1 MGVREGFTVV
11 MAVSVSSPRGE
22 VLNGSRGGT
31 EWESGRVSLL

>member
-22 VLNGSRGGT
+22 VLNGSQGGFHCCDGC
-31 EWESGRVSLL
+31 EQP